1 MGKIVRDFFERDDVS
16 RLTAGVKQTITRLK
30 VKKQKRIMNDS
41 MKNLYKTF
49 IEGQKLVKI
58 NYTSFCRLRPFW
70 VVSPTEKDRYMC
82 LQASRKLFTT
92 SKVFVF

>member
-1 MGKIVRDFFERDDVS
+1 MPYKKIRMGKIIRDFFERDDVS
-16 RLTAGVKQTITRLK
+16 RLSAGVKQTITRLK

-58 NYTSFCRLRPFW
+58 SYQFL
-70 VVSPTEKDRYMC
+70 
-82 LQASRKLFTT
+82 
-92 SKVFVF
+92 

>member
-1 MGKIVRDFFERDDVS
+1 MKRMGKIVRDFFERNYVS

-41 MKNLYKTF
+41 MKNLYKKF

-58 NYTSFCRLRPFW
+58 SYQFL
-70 VVSPTEKDRYMC
+70 
-82 LQASRKLFTT
+82 
-92 SKVFVF
+92 